1 VEGENDA
8 IAIVGTAILAIGFL
22 VVGPW
27 WVGALLLV
35 LFVILVLCAI
45 PAHWL

>member
-8 IAIVGTAILAIGFL
+8 IAIIGTAIAAIGFL
-22 VVGPW
+22 VVGSW
-27 WVGALLLV
+27 WVGALLV
-35 LFVILVLCAI
+35 ALFVILLRCVI

>member
-1 VEGENDA
+1 M
-8 IAIVGTAILAIGFL
+8 AIGFL

-35 LFVILVLCAI
+35 LLVLLVMCVI

>member
-1 VEGENDA
+1 VKGENDA
-8 IAIVGTAILAIGFL
+8 LAIIGTAVLAVGFL

-27 WVGALLLV
+27 WIGALLLV
-35 LFVILVLCAI
+35 LLVLLVMCVI